1 MLFYMDTEEGH
12 HEELKGR
19 ACMRKMLWIYIILVV
34 ALIIYIVQYQVQ
46 ESSSAWSEQGMKG
59 DINEKYMMITF
70 QSGIEYWKSGLKGF
84 EDAAEALDVSVEYG
98 GSTRYD
104 AREQAMIVEQAI
116 AKKPAGIA
124 ISAIDSPLL
133 VQAVNKAVDQGIPVV
148 MFDAEAPGSRSYSF
162 LATDNRNA
170 GSIAAEQMAARIGN
184 NGQIAIITLA
194 NQQNHKDRTA
204 GFEERIRQS
213 YPGLKVVVVE
223 NDQGD
228 AVLAQQQTNELLK
241 TYPHL
246 KGIFITEATGA
257 YGVGS
262 AIEQWVQQSSNQ
274 PVTEPSTATDSANE
288 SDSTTSGNPSTTST
302 SSAQATATSAPAKK
316 PVIISF
322 DTNKETLDMIR
333 TGTIDATIAQG
344 TWNMGY
350 WSLQYLFHLHHGLT
364 VPAPSL
370 SGIVS
375 PVPVRVDTGVS
386 VVTKDNVSDYYA
398 K

>member
-1 MLFYMDTEEGH
+1 
-12 HEELKGR
+12 
-19 ACMRKMLWIYIILVV
+19 MRKMLWVYAVLVV
-34 ALIIYIVQYQVQ
+34 ALIIYIVQYQAQ
-46 ESSSAWSEQGMKG
+46 ETSSAWNEQGMKG
-59 DINEKYMMITF
+59 NINEKYVMITF

-84 EDAAEALDVSVEYG
+84 EDAAEALDVSVDYQ

-133 VQAVNKAVDQGIPVV
+133 VQAVNKAVDAGIPVV
-148 MFDAEAPGSRSYSF
+148 MFDAESPGSKSYSF

-170 GSIAAEQMAARIGN
+170 GDIAAGQMAERTGGS
-184 NGQIAIITLA
+184 GQVAIITLG
-194 NQQNHKDRTA
+194 NQQNHKDRSG
-204 GFEERIRQS
+204 GFEEAIRQR
-213 YPGLKVVVVE
+213 YPQMKVVAVE
-223 NDQGD
+223 NDNGD
-228 AVLAQQQTNELLK
+228 AVLAEQLTTRLL
-241 TYPHL
+241 TQYPKL

-262 AIEQWVQQSSNQ
+262 AVKQHMQTGQTGSS
-274 PVTEPSTATDSANE
+274 
-288 SDSTTSGNPSTTST
+288 
-302 SSAQATATSAPAKK
+302 KK

-333 TGTIDATIAQG
+333 SGTIDATIAQG

-386 VVTKDNVSDYYA
+386 VVTRENVEDYYA

>member
-1 MLFYMDTEEGH
+1 
-12 HEELKGR
+12 
-19 ACMRKMLWIYIILVV
+19 MRKMLWIYITLVV

-59 DINEKYMMITF
+59 DMNEKYMMITF

-84 EDAAEALDVSVEYG
+84 EDAAEALDVSVEYQ

-104 AREQAMIVEQAI
+104 AREQAMILEQAI

-162 LATDNRNA
+162 LATDNQNA
-170 GSIAAEQMAARIGN
+170 GSIAAEQMATRIGKS
-184 NGQIAIITLA
+184 GQIAIITLA

-204 GFEERIRQS
+204 GFEQRIRQS
-213 YPGLKVVVVE
+213 YPEMKIVAVK
-223 NDQGD
+223 NDEGD
-228 AVLAQQQTNELLK
+228 AVLAQQQTSELLK
-241 TYPHL
+241 AYPKL

-262 AIEQWVQQSSNQ
+262 AVEQWMQGQAQSTASGVGSNAAADSNANVSATNEQAGTNQSTGSVNQAAHSSVTQ
-274 PVTEPSTATDSANE
+274 PVT
-288 SDSTTSGNPSTTST
+288 
-302 SSAQATATSAPAKK
+302 SSASTK

-322 DTNKETLDMIR
+322 DTNKETLDMIQN
-333 TGTIDATIAQG
+333 GTIDATIAQG

>member
-1 MLFYMDTEEGH
+1 
-12 HEELKGR
+12 
-19 ACMRKMLWIYIILVV
+19 MRKMLWIYITLVV

-84 EDAAEALDVSVEYG
+84 EDAAEALDVSVEYQ

-162 LATDNRNA
+162 LATDNQNA
-170 GSIAAEQMAARIGN
+170 GSIAAEQMATRIGN
-184 NGQIAIITLA
+184 SGQIAIITLA

-204 GFEERIRQS
+204 GFEQRIRQS
-213 YPGLKVVVVE
+213 YPGMKIVAVK
-223 NDQGD
+223 NDEGD
-228 AVLAQQQTNELLK
+228 AVLAQQQTSELLK
-241 TYPHL
+241 TYPKL

-262 AIEQWVQQSSNQ
+262 AVEQWMQGQAQTNGSGSSAAASSNDNASAANEQVATNQAAESEVQSTNQ
-274 PVTEPSTATDSANE
+274 PVTQPAASSSA
-288 SDSTTSGNPSTTST
+288 TST
-302 SSAQATATSAPAKK
+302 K

-322 DTNKETLDMIR
+322 DTNKETLDMIQ

>member
-1 MLFYMDTEEGH
+1 
-12 HEELKGR
+12 
-19 ACMRKMLWIYIILVV
+19 MRKMLWVYAVLVI
-34 ALIIYIVQYQVQ
+34 ALIIYIVQYQAQ
-46 ESSSAWSEQGMKG
+46 DTSSTWNEQGMKG
-59 DINEKYMMITF
+59 DINEKYVMITF

-84 EDAAEALDVSVEYG
+84 EDAAEALDVSVEYQ
-98 GSTRYD
+98 GSMRYD
-104 AREQAMIVEQAI
+104 AREQALVVEQAI

-148 MFDAEAPGSRSYSF
+148 MFDAEAPGSKSYSF

-170 GSIAAEQMAARIGN
+170 GILAADQMADRTGGS
-184 NGQIAIITLA
+184 GQIAIITLG

-204 GFEERIRQS
+204 GFEQQIQQR
-213 YPGLKVVVVE
+213 YPNMKIIAVE

-228 AVLAQQQTNELLK
+228 AIMAQQQMTRLLNQ
-241 TYPHL
+241 YPQL
-246 KGIFITEATGA
+246 NGVFITEATGA
-257 YGVGS
+257 SGVG
-262 AIEQWVQQSSNQ
+262 AAVEQWMQTHTQK
-274 PVTEPSTATDSANE
+274 D
-288 SDSTTSGNPSTTST
+288 
-302 SSAQATATSAPAKK
+302 K

-322 DTNKETLDMIR
+322 DTNKETLDMVR
-333 TGTIDATIAQG
+333 SGTIDATIAQG

-386 VVTKDNVSDYYA
+386 VVTQDNVGDYYA

>member
-1 MLFYMDTEEGH
+1 
-12 HEELKGR
+12 
-19 ACMRKMLWIYIILVV
+19 MRKMLGVYAVLVV

-46 ESSSAWSEQGMKG
+46 ETSSAWKEQGMKG
-59 DINEKYMMITF
+59 DINEKYVMITF

-84 EDAAEALDVSVEYG
+84 EDAAGALDVSVDYQ

-133 VQAVNKAVDQGIPVV
+133 VQAVGKAVDAGIPVV
-148 MFDAEAPGSRSYSF
+148 MFDAEAPGSKSYSF
-162 LATDNRNA
+162 LATDNHNA
-170 GSIAAEQMAARIGN
+170 GVIAAEQMAERTGGS
-184 NGQIAIITLA
+184 GQIAIITLG
-194 NQQNHKDRTA
+194 NQQNHKDRSG
-204 GFEERIRQS
+204 GFEQAIREK
-213 YPGLKVVVVE
+213 YPQMSVVAVE
-223 NDQGD
+223 NDNGD
-228 AVLAQQQTNELLK
+228 AVLAEQLTADLLRK
-241 TYPHL
+241 YPQL

-262 AIEQWVQQSSNQ
+262 AVEQQIQS
-274 PVTEPSTATDSANE
+274 AAAGDR
-288 SDSTTSGNPSTTST
+288 
-302 SSAQATATSAPAKK
+302 KHK

-333 TGTIDATIAQG
+333 SGTIDATIAQG

-364 VPAPSL
+364 VPSPSL

-386 VVTKDNVSDYYA
+386 VVTRENVEDYYA

>member
-1 MLFYMDTEEGH
+1 
-12 HEELKGR
+12 
-19 ACMRKMLWIYIILVV
+19 MRKMLWVYAVLVI
-34 ALIIYIVQYQVQ
+34 ALIIYIVQYQAQ
-46 ESSSAWSEQGMKG
+46 DTSSTWNEQGMKG
-59 DINEKYMMITF
+59 DINEKYVMITF

-84 EDAAEALDVSVEYG
+84 EDAAEALDVSVEYQ
-98 GSTRYD
+98 GSMRYD
-104 AREQAMIVEQAI
+104 AREQALVVEQAI

-148 MFDAEAPGSRSYSF
+148 MFDAEAPGSKSYSF

-170 GSIAAEQMAARIGN
+170 GILAADQMADRTGGS
-184 NGQIAIITLA
+184 GQIAIITLG

-204 GFEERIRQS
+204 GFEEQIKQRHPNMKIIA
-213 YPGLKVVVVE
+213 VE

-228 AVLAQQQTNELLK
+228 AMMAQQQMTRILNQ
-241 TYPHL
+241 YPQL
-246 KGIFITEATGA
+246 SGVFITEATGVS
-257 YGVGS
+257 GVG
-262 AIEQWVQQSSNQ
+262 AAVQQWIQSPGHMQ
-274 PVTEPSTATDSANE
+274 KD
-288 SDSTTSGNPSTTST
+288 
-302 SSAQATATSAPAKK
+302 K

-333 TGTIDATIAQG
+333 SGTIDATIAQG

-386 VVTKDNVSDYYA
+386 VVTQDNVGDYYA

>member
-1 MLFYMDTEEGH
+1 
-12 HEELKGR
+12 
-19 ACMRKMLWIYIILVV
+19 MRKMLWIYIVLVV
-34 ALIIYIVQYQVQ
+34 ALIVYIVQYQAQ
-46 ESSSAWSEQGMKG
+46 ESSSVWSEQGMKG
-59 DINEKYMMITF
+59 DINEKYIMITF

-84 EDAAEALDVSVEYG
+84 EDAAEALDVSVEYQ

-133 VQAVNKAVDQGIPVV
+133 VQAVDKAVAQGIPVV

-162 LATDNRNA
+162 LATDNQHA
-170 GSIAAEQMAARIGN
+170 GSIAAEQMATRIGN
-184 NGQIAIITLA
+184 NSGQIAIITLA

-204 GFEERIRQS
+204 GFEKRIRQS
-213 YPGLKVVVVE
+213 YPGLHIVAVE
-223 NDQGD
+223 NDEGD
-228 AVLAQQQTNELLK
+228 AVLAQQQTSELLK
-241 TYPHL
+241 TYPKL

-257 YGVGS
+257 YGVG
-262 AIEQWVQQSSNQ
+262 AAVEQWMQQQTQAVASSQRSESN
-274 PVTEPSTATDSANE
+274 TEATDEQAATTANNHAARAATEQVTATP
-288 SDSTTSGNPSTTST
+288 T
-302 SSAQATATSAPAKK
+302 K

-386 VVTKDNVSDYYA
+386 VVTRDNVSDYYA